1 MISFV
6 DTTLRCPSAGD
17 HCALDQGREG
27 GGGRTL
33 TFNGHTEGNLAGY
46 AQGGKGQRSL
56 LWLATMNGADANV
69 LAAYSDRS

>member
-17 HCALDQGREG
+17 HCALDQGKEG

-33 TFNGHTEGNLAGY
+33 TIDTEHDEEKRDQRADLRVEEKFGGHE
-46 AQGGKGQRSL
+46 
-56 LWLATMNGADANV
+56 
-69 LAAYSDRS
+69 